1 MKRPQAILS
10 CTAAALSALLCL
22 SSCGGLL
29 QGAKSDALASKPLS
43 AKAQASRL
51 AQLDHGKDAY
61 FAQCAEPLCPAPTPK
76 ILAVAFAVENTVA
89 LVSSARLQAPET
101 FDPHH
106 KPRTAE
112 ALMVRK
118 AQVLVLL
125 FATDSAKLTLAHKAQ
140 LSNAAAALS
149 HAERILIL
157 GRTDNVGPAGPN
169 EAIALTRAFAVRE
182 HLKRLLTHLPDDIRI
197 DARGLCCYAGTNDS
211 AEGRARN
218 RRVELVFTEPLEV
231 KP

>member
-1 MKRPQAILS
+1 MKHPQTLLS
-10 CTAAALSALLCL
+10 GIAVAFAALLGL
-22 SSCGGLL
+22 SPCSVL
-29 QGAKSDALASKPLS
+29 QGAKSNTIASRPLP
-43 AKAQASRL
+43 AKAPALRL
-51 AQLDHGKDAY
+51 AHLDHGRDAH

-76 ILAVAFAVENTVA
+76 TLAVAFAVENTA
-89 LVSSARLQAPET
+89 APVSTARLQEA
-101 FDPHH
+101 
-106 KPRTAE
+106 RTAG
-112 ALMVRK
+112 ALTARK
-118 AQVLVLL
+118 AHVLVLL
-125 FATDSAKLTLAHKAQ
+125 FATDSAKLTSAHKAQ
-140 LSNAAAALS
+140 LSSAAAALS

-218 RRVELVFTEPLEV
+218 RRVELVFTDPLEV

>member
-1 MKRPQAILS
+1 MKRAQAILS
-10 CTAAALSALLCL
+10 GTAVALAALLGL
-22 SSCGGLL
+22 SSCSLL
-29 QGAKSDALASKPLS
+29 EGAKSNAIASRSLP
-43 AKAQASRL
+43 ARTPASRL
-51 AQLDHGKDAY
+51 AQLDHGRDAH

-76 ILAVAFAVENTVA
+76 TLAVAFAVENTA
-89 LVSSARLQAPET
+89 APVSSARLQEA
-101 FDPHH
+101 
-106 KPRTAE
+106 RTAG
-112 ALMVRK
+112 ALTARK
-118 AQVLVLL
+118 AHVLVLL
-125 FATDSAKLTLAHKAQ
+125 FATDSAKLTSAHKAQ
-140 LSNAAAALS
+140 LSSAAAALS

-197 DARGLCCYAGTNDS
+197 DARGLCCYAGANDS

-218 RRVELVFTEPLEV
+218 RRVELVFTDPLEV

>member
-1 MKRPQAILS
+1 MKRAQAILS
-10 CTAAALSALLCL
+10 GTAVALAALLGL
-22 SSCGGLL
+22 SSCSLL
-29 QGAKSDALASKPLS
+29 EGAKNNANASRSLPAKTPAL
-43 AKAQASRL
+43 RL
-51 AQLDHGKDAY
+51 AQLDHGRDAH

-76 ILAVAFAVENTVA
+76 TLAVAFAVENTA
-89 LVSSARLQAPET
+89 APVSSARLQEA
-101 FDPHH
+101 
-106 KPRTAE
+106 RTAG
-112 ALMVRK
+112 ALTARK
-118 AQVLVLL
+118 AHVLVLL
-125 FATDSAKLTLAHKAQ
+125 FATDSAKLTPAHKAQ
-140 LSNAAAALS
+140 LSNAAATLS

-197 DARGLCCYAGTNDS
+197 DARGLCCYAGANDS

-218 RRVELVFTEPLEV
+218 RRVELVFTDPLEV

>member
-1 MKRPQAILS
+1 MKRPQALLS
-10 CTAAALSALLCL
+10 GTAVALAALLGL
-22 SSCGGLL
+22 SSCGLL
-29 QGAKSDALASKPLS
+29 QGAKSNAIASRPLP
-43 AKAQASRL
+43 AKAPALRL
-51 AQLDHGKDAY
+51 AQLDHGRDAH
-61 FAQCAEPLCPAPTPK
+61 FARCAEPLCPAPTPK
-76 ILAVAFAVENTVA
+76 TLAVAFAVENTA
-89 LVSSARLQAPET
+89 AQISSARLQAPKMS
-101 FDPHH
+101 DPHQ
-106 KPRTAE
+106 KPGNADALTA
-112 ALMVRK
+112 RK

-125 FATDSAKLTLAHKAQ
+125 FGTDSAKLTPAHKAQ
-140 LSNAAAALS
+140 LSSAAAALS

-182 HLKRLLTHLPDDIRI
+182 HLKRLLMHLPDDVRI

-218 RRVELVFTEPLEV
+218 RRVELVVTNPSEV

>member
-1 MKRPQAILS
+1 MKRAQAILS
-10 CTAAALSALLCL
+10 GTAVTLAALLGL
-22 SSCGGLL
+22 SSCSLL
-29 QGAKSDALASKPLS
+29 EGAKSNAIASRPLPAKTPAL
-43 AKAQASRL
+43 RL
-51 AQLDHGKDAY
+51 AQLDHGRDAH

-76 ILAVAFAVENTVA
+76 TLAVAFAVENTA
-89 LVSSARLQAPET
+89 APVSTARLQEA
-101 FDPHH
+101 
-106 KPRTAE
+106 RTAG
-112 ALMVRK
+112 ALTARK
-118 AQVLVLL
+118 AHVLVLL
-125 FATDSAKLTLAHKAQ
+125 FATDSAKLTSAHKAQ
-140 LSNAAAALS
+140 LSSAAAALS

-182 HLKRLLTHLPDDIRI
+182 HLKRLLAHLPDDVRI

-218 RRVELVFTEPLEV
+218 RRVELVFTDPLEV

>member
-1 MKRPQAILS
+1 MKRAQAILS
-10 CTAAALSALLCL
+10 GTAVALAALLGL
-22 SSCGGLL
+22 SSCGLL
-29 QGAKSDALASKPLS
+29 EGAKNNANASRSLPAKTPAL
-43 AKAQASRL
+43 RL
-51 AQLDHGKDAY
+51 AQLDHGRDAH

-76 ILAVAFAVENTVA
+76 TLAVAFAVENTA
-89 LVSSARLQAPET
+89 APVSSARLQEA
-101 FDPHH
+101 
-106 KPRTAE
+106 RNAGALTA
-112 ALMVRK
+112 RK
-118 AQVLVLL
+118 AHVLVLL
-125 FATDSAKLTLAHKAQ
+125 FATDSAKLTPAHKAQ
-140 LSNAAAALS
+140 LSNAAATLS

-182 HLKRLLTHLPDDIRI
+182 HLKRLLTHLPDDVRI

-218 RRVELVFTEPLEV
+218 RRVELVFTDPLEV